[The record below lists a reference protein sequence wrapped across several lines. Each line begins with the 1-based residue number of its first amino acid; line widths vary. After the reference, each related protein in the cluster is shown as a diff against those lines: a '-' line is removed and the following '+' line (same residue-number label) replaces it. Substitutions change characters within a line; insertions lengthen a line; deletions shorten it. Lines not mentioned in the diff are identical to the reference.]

1 MVCLHS
7 LHAVYHSV
15 VMVIHAGHIMKDK
28 VAGRRK
34 LCKCDLPFTWVIK
47 LEFMFTLVI
56 FLSFVCLASDL
67 WTFG

>member
-7 LHAVYHSV
+7 LHAVYHGD

-47 LEFMFTLVI
+47 LEFMFTLQLFFFHLCV
-56 FLSFVCLASDL
+56 
-67 WTFG
+67 

>member
-34 LCKCDLPFTWVIK
+34 LCKCDLLFTWVIK
-47 LEFMFTLVI
+47 LEFMFTLQLFFFHLCV
-56 FLSFVCLASDL
+56 
-67 WTFG
+67 